1 VTQAVEKLIARWSKA
16 SGSELAN
23 AQLFVTELCTLL
35 ELEQPAPATD
45 DTRDNKYVF
54 ERRVIFQHGDGT
66 SSEGR
71 IDCYRRGAFVLESKK
86 IRDAAHTKGFDDR
99 MQRARGQAEAY
110 ARALPAHEGRPPFVV
125 VVDVGHLIEL
135 YAEFS
140 QSGATYTPFPDSRS
154 HRIRL
159 SDLRDAAIR
168 DRLQAIWN
176 DPLSLDPTKRTAE
189 VTREVAERLALVAN
203 ALEAAKHDPEVV
215 ASFLTRCLFC
225 MFAEDVGLLPK
236 RSFADLLE
244 TLSDNPAGFV
254 PMLTDVWRA
263 MDKGEFSVALKN
275 NVLRFNGKLF
285 KNPTVLPLE
294 REHIDLLRQA
304 AKSDWKLVEPAIF
317 GTLLERALNPRERH
331 ALGAH
336 YTPRAYVE
344 RLVMPTIIEPLRED
358 WLAVQGA
365 ALVLARDGK
374 MTEAQKLVRSFH
386 RELCNVRVL
395 DPACGSGN
403 FLYVT
408 LEHMKR
414 LEGEVLNQL
423 EAFGD
428 TQRLIAEGFTVD
440 PHQFLGI
447 EVNARAAAIAE
458 LVLWIGYLQWHFRTH
473 GKELPEPPI
482 LRDFA
487 NIENRDAVLAYD
499 DVEYVMDKTTGKAVT
514 RWDGRTFKIHTVTGE
529 QVPDERATVVQERY
543 VNPRRAAWPQANFI
557 VGNPPFIGAAAM
569 RQTLGD
575 GYTEA
580 LRATWKDV
588 PESADFVMYWWNHA
602 AGEVRSGR
610 ARRFGLITTNSLRQT
625 FNRRVIEAHLNAKDH
640 HPLALKFAVPD
651 HPWVDS
657 AQGAAV
663 RIAMTVGVAR
673 LPAAAPAELLTLAS
687 ETEGEVDSRAVTFHV
702 SRGEINAD
710 LTIGANVAGA
720 VGLQANDSLST
731 PGVKLHGAGFILTRD
746 EAMKLGFGSVAGT
759 EKHIREYRNGRDLT
773 DAPRDVMVID
783 LFGLTE
789 AEVRKQF
796 PLLYQRVLG
805 FVKPERDQN
814 NRESYR
820 KAWWIFGE
828 PRKDMRP
835 ALANLPRYIATVE
848 TAKHRSFQ
856 FLDATILPDNMLIAI
871 AINDAF
877 HLGVLSSTLHAQWAL
892 AQGGSLGVYIG
903 NIRYNKTR
911 CFETFPFPDVQ
922 ASRLRAQI
930 ADIAEE
936 IDAHRKRQQ
945 AAHATVT
952 ITGMYNVIE
961 KLKSGEALTAKD
973 KVIHDDGLVAVLKS
987 LHDELDRAVLTA
999 YGWQDLVPLM
1009 DIVNGVVQGE
1019 SRTGA
1024 TISPRDAAKQELNA
1038 TLLSRLVAL
1047 NHERAAEEKAG
1058 TVRWL
1063 RPEYQA
1069 PQATPPASSGF
1080 LKPQPM
1086 QASLDV
1092 DISQDDPSATD
1103 SKRAWPDGAQV
1114 LAAQIRAVADVLATS
1129 DQPLAATE
1137 IAKLFGKRAT
1147 FQATLRPLLESLEA
1161 MGRAR
1166 QTGDGK
1172 WTLV

>member
-1 VTQAVEKLIARWSKA
+1 MTQAVEKFIARWSKA
-16 SGSELAN
+16 TGSELAN

-54 ERRVIFQHGDGT
+54 ERRVIFKHGDGT

-125 VVDVGHLIEL
+125 VVDVGHVIEL

-285 KNPTVLPLE
+285 KNPNVLPLG

-317 GTLLERALNPRERH
+317 GTLLERALNPTERH

-365 ALVLARDGK
+365 ALVFARDGK
-374 MTEAQKLVRSFH
+374 MTEAQKLVRNFH
-386 RELCNVRVL
+386 RELCNVQVL

-499 DVEYVMDKTTGKAVT
+499 EVEYVMDKTTGKAVT
-514 RWDGRTFKIHTVTGE
+514 RWDGRTFKTHPVTGE

-543 VNPRRAAWPQANFI
+543 VNPRHAQWPQANFI
-557 VGNPPFIGAAAM
+557 IGNPPFIGAAAM

-602 AGEVRSGR
+602 AGEVRRGR
-610 ARRFGLITTNSLRQT
+610 TRRFGLITTNSLRQT
-625 FNRRVIEAHLNAKDH
+625 FNRRVIEAHLDAKDH

-657 AQGAAV
+657 AQGASV

-673 LPAAAPAELLTLAS
+673 LPDAAPAELLTLAS
-687 ETEGEVDSRAVTFHV
+687 ETEGEVDARDVTFKV
-702 SRGEINAD
+702 AQGEIHAD
-710 LTIGANVAGA
+710 LTIGANVSGA
-720 VGLQANDSLST
+720 TALQANGGLAHM
-731 PGVKLHGAGFILTRD
+731 GVKLHGDGFIVTTD
-746 EAMKLGFGSVAGT
+746 EARKLGLGT
-759 EKHIREYRNGRDLT
+759 TKGAEKHLRGFRNGRDLT
-773 DAPRDVMVID
+773 DTPREVMVVD
-783 LFGLTE
+783 LYGLTE

-814 NRESYR
+814 NRETYR
-820 KAWWIFGE
+820 KNWWVFGE
-828 PRKDMRP
+828 PRKDLRP
-835 ALANLPRYIATVE
+835 AISGLSRYIGTTR
-848 TAKHRSFQ
+848 TAKHRVFQ
-856 FLDATILPDNMLIAI
+856 FLDSALVAESKVVVIAT
-871 AINDAF
+871 DAAF
-877 HLGVLSSTLHAQWAL
+877 ILGVLSAKIHEMWSL
-892 AQGGSLGVYIG
+892 AQGAFLED
-903 NIRYNKTR
+903 RPTYNHSESFNR
-911 CFETFPFPDVQ
+911 FPFPEVENVE
-922 ASRLRAQI
+922 LRAQI
-930 ADIAEE
+930 AELAEQ
-936 IDAHRKRQQ
+936 IDAHRKHRQ
-945 AAHATVT
+945 AAHTSVT

-961 KLKSGEALTAKD
+961 KLKSGEVLTGKE
-973 KVIHDDGLVAVLKS
+973 KTIHDDGLVAVLKS
-987 LHDELDRAVLTA
+987 LHDELDRAVLVA
-999 YGWQDLVPLM
+999 YGWEDLVPLM
-1009 DIVNGVVQGE
+1009 DIVNGVAVG
-1019 SRTGA
+1019 TGRSGVTAA
-1024 TISPRDAAKQELNA
+1024 TRDAAKQELTA
-1038 TLLSRLVAL
+1038 GLLSRLVAL
-1047 NHERAAEEKAG
+1047 NHERAKEEKAG

-1069 PQATPPASSGF
+1069 PQAIPAASSGF

-1086 QASLDV
+1086 QASFDV
-1092 DISQDDPSATD
+1092 DTSQDDPAATD
-1103 SKRAWPDGAQV
+1103 GKRTWPDGAQA
-1114 LAAQIRAVADVLATS
+1114 LAAQIRAVADVLAAS

-1147 FQATLRPLLESLEA
+1147 FQATLTPLLESLEA

-1166 QTGDGK
+1166 QTEDAK
-1172 WTLV
+1172 WMVA

>member
-1 VTQAVEKLIARWSKA
+1 MQAVEKFIARWSKA

-35 ELEQPAPATD
+35 ELEQPAPATL

-54 ERRVIFQHGDGT
+54 ERRVIFTHGDGT

-110 ARALPAHEGRPPFVV
+110 ARALPSHEGRPPFVL
-125 VVDVGHLIEL
+125 VVDVGHIIEL

-168 DRLQAIWN
+168 ERLQAIWN

-317 GTLLERALNPRERH
+317 GTLLERALNPTERH

-365 ALVLARDGK
+365 ALVMARDGK

-386 RELCNVRVL
+386 RELCNIRVL

-499 DVEYVMDKTTGKAVT
+499 DVAYVMDKTTGKAVT
-514 RWDGRTFKIHTVTGE
+514 RWDGRTFKTHPVTGE
-529 QVPDERATVVQERY
+529 QVPDDRATVVQERY
-543 VNPRRAAWPQANFI
+543 VNPRHAQWPQANFI
-557 VGNPPFIGAAAM
+557 IGNPPFIGAAAM

-602 AGEVRSGR
+602 AGEVRRGR
-610 ARRFGLITTNSLRQT
+610 TRRFGLITTNSLRQT
-625 FNRRVIEAHLNAKDH
+625 FNRRVIEAHLAAKDH

-673 LPAAAPAELLTLAS
+673 LPDAAPAELLALAS
-687 ETEGEVDSRAVTFHV
+687 ETEGEIDARDVTFHV
-702 SRGEINAD
+702 SHGDINAD
-710 LTIGANVAGA
+710 LTIGANVAGGVA
-720 VGLQANDSLST
+720 LQANSEISFR
-731 PGVKLHGAGFILTRD
+731 GHEIGGAGFIVTR
-746 EAMKLGFGSVAGT
+746 EESKKLGLGSVHGT
-759 EKHIREYRNGRDLT
+759 EKHVREYRNGRDLT
-773 DAPRDVMVID
+773 DAPRDVLIID

-789 AEVRKQF
+789 AQVRKQY

-814 NRESYR
+814 RMQSVKENWWLHRRLREELR
-820 KAWWIFGE
+820 
-828 PRKDMRP
+828 
-835 ALANLPRYIATVE
+835 LACADLPRYIATVE
-848 TAKHRSFQ
+848 TAKHRTFQ
-856 FLDATILPDNMLIAI
+856 FLDSMILPDNMLIAI
-871 AINDAF
+871 ASNDAF
-877 HLGVLSSTLHAQWAL
+877 HLGVLSSVAHVDWAL
-892 AQGGSLGVYIG
+892 AQGGTLEDRP
-903 NIRYNKTR
+903 RYNKTR
-911 CFETFPFPDVQ
+911 CFETFPLPDAQV
-922 ASRLRAQI
+922 SKLHAQI
-930 ADIAEE
+930 SELAEQ

-945 AAHATVT
+945 AAHASVT
-952 ITGMYNVIE
+952 ITGMYNVVE
-961 KLKSGEALTAKD
+961 KLKSGEALTLKE
-973 KVIHDDGLVAVLKS
+973 KTIHDDGLVAVLKS
-987 LHDELDRAVLTA
+987 LHDELDRAVLAA
-999 YGWQDLVPLM
+999 YGWEDLVPLVN
-1009 DIVNGVVQGE
+1009 IVNGVALGAAQP
-1019 SRTGA
+1019 GA
-1024 TISPRDAAKQELNA
+1024 TRAPRDAAKQELTS
-1038 TLLSRLVAL
+1038 TLLTRLVAL

-1069 PQATPPASSGF
+1069 PQATQAQSAGF

-1092 DISQDDPSATD
+1092 DTSQHDPSAND
-1103 SKRAWPDGAQV
+1103 IKRAWPDGAQA

-1129 DQPLAATE
+1129 DQPLAAAE

-1147 FQATLRPLLESLEA
+1147 FQATLKPLLESLEA

-1172 WTLV
+1172 WMMV